1 MLMFFQKSRCNKN
14 IFEVINF
21 VHVTFLCFRST
32 EWIFVLSIFK
42 RLART
47 VIFGG
52 LLSADMAERV
62 HHKAKECGT
71 VSSIIYPLSRDELNH
86 HGIDIFYINVF

>member
-1 MLMFFQKSRCNKN
+1 MLKFML
-14 IFEVINF
+14 
-21 VHVTFLCFRST
+21 HFLCFRST
-32 EWIFVLSIFK
+32 ALIFVLLFIFK

-52 LLSADMAERV
+52 LLSADMAESV
-62 HHKAKECGT
+62 HQKAKECGT

-86 HGIDIFYINVF
+86 HGIDISYFNVF